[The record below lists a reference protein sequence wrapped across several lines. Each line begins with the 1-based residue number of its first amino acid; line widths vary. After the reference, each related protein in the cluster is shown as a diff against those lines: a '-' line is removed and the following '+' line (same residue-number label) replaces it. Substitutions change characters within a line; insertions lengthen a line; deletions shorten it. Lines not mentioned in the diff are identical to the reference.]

1 MIVPFRHNPAL
12 ERGERGF
19 NGVRVERRERS
30 HFSNLTPDFFH
41 HKPSVSTVTDFQP
54 ALRDNEDLIGAARSV
69 PVSQDGPRS
78 CPKPIFSA
86 L

>member
-1 MIVPFRHNPAL
+1 MTEPKLTACPTHRFFAMVGIPRAFHFRNQ
-12 ERGERGF
+12 
-19 NGVRVERRERS
+19 
-30 HFSNLTPDFFH
+30 TPDFFH

>member
-1 MIVPFRHNPAL
+1 MASPVTRQPLVRLVAANVFISAIQIPFL
-12 ERGERGF
+12 SSQTSG
-19 NGVRVERRERS
+19 
-30 HFSNLTPDFFH
+30 
-41 HKPSVSTVTDFQP
+41 PSITDIQP
-54 ALRDNEDLIGAARSV
+54 AVGDNGDLIGAARSV